1 VLQSPLLCSAGQSQ
15 TGGEPYELSNF
26 LFGSVNVEARPAL
39 RRNDIWEL
47 YAGTY
52 IEANTNKIPPISQTK
67 AHAASLAQASDAP
80 RFIVWIDP
88 FEGTGTR
95 PGVNIRSLLA
105 YSRQRPPTLM

>member
-1 VLQSPLLCSAGQSQ
+1 MDKRISARFVRSRQSPL
-15 TGGEPYELSNF
+15 SNF
-26 LFGSVNVEARPAL
+26 FFGSVNVKARPAL
-39 RRNDIWEL
+39 RRNGIWEL

-67 AHAASLAQASDAP
+67 AHVASLAQASDAP

-95 PGVNIRSLLA
+95 PGVNIRPLLA

>member
-1 VLQSPLLCSAGQSQ
+1 MDKRISARFVRSRQSPLSIFCL
-15 TGGEPYELSNF
+15 
-26 LFGSVNVEARPAL
+26 GSVNVKARPAL
-39 RRNDIWEL
+39 RGNGIWEL

-52 IEANTNKIPPISQTK
+52 IEAKRNKIPPISQAK

-95 PGVNIRSLLA
+95 PGVNIRPLLA

>member
-1 VLQSPLLCSAGQSQ
+1 MVTTTINTAFSGTANAPRGGACALAQRQSP
-15 TGGEPYELSNF
+15 LSNF
-26 LFGSVNVEARPAL
+26 LFGSVNLKARPAL

-67 AHAASLAQASDAP
+67 AHVASLTQASDAP

-88 FEGTGTR
+88 FEGLGR
-95 PGVNIRSLLA
+95 DLE
-105 YSRQRPPTLM
+105 